1 MASIRLIITRD
12 RTCTL
17 QFDVHRNITGDAIY
31 FAMKNDHNNNYYDI
45 EPILC
50 TITNATLGLFYVTI
64 TNDLTQNL
72 DIGKYYAELVRLTA
86 AGSYQTLQKFDVDL
100 LPEIINSRDI

>member
-1 MASIRLIITRD
+1 MASIRLVMTRD

-17 QFDVHRNITGDAIY
+17 QFNARRNIAGNTIY
-31 FAMKNDHNNNYYDI
+31 FAMKNDHKNEYYDI

-50 TITNATLGLFYVTI
+50 TITNAIVGLFYVTI